1 MTFYMTKD
9 NDSGMFWKI
18 ISVYK
23 EAGFLDVLRKTKD
36 HFSPPKANC
45 FKICRDIIVGKSG
58 LEIGG
63 PSYLFAPKGLL
74 PFYPIIKAL
83 DNCNFSN
90 STMWEGSI
98 EEGLTFKFDDKHP
111 KGYQYI
117 SEASELKK
125 IPSDKYDF
133 LLSSHVIEHTANPLK
148 ALKEWIRVL
157 KQNGTLIIIIPHKD
171 GTFDHNRNITSLVH
185 IIEDYNN
192 NTPETDLT
200 HLEEI
205 LEKHNLKRDP
215 EAGTY
220 EQFKNRSLQN
230 FENRSL
236 HHHVFNTYTAVKLID
251 HVKMNILAVE
261 ACLPFHI
268 IIAAQKSDSYDNTA
282 IINKIQ
288 NKELPSP
295 FYSDNY

>member
-1 MTFYMTKD
+1 
-9 NDSGMFWKI
+9 MFRKI

-23 EAGFLDVLRKTKD
+23 EAGLLDVLRKMKN
-36 HFSPPKANC
+36 HFSPPKADC
-45 FKICRDIIVGKSG
+45 FKICRDLIAGKSG

-63 PSYLFAPKGLL
+63 PSYLFASKGLL
-74 PFYPIIKAL
+74 PFYPIVKSL

-90 STMWEGSI
+90 STMWEGRI
-98 EEGLTFKFDDKHP
+98 EEGLTFKFNDKHP
-111 KGYQYI
+111 EGYQYI

-125 IPSDKYDF
+125 ILPDKYDF

-148 ALKEWIRVL
+148 ALEEWIRVL
-157 KQNGTLIIIIPHKD
+157 KKNGTLIIIIPHKD
-171 GTFDHNRNITSLVH
+171 GTFDHKRNITPLVH
-185 IIEDYNN
+185 MMEDYNN
-192 NTPETDLT
+192 NTPESDLT
-200 HLEEI
+200 HLKEI
-205 LEKHNLKRDP
+205 LEKHDLERDP

-230 FENRSL
+230 YENRSL
-236 HHHVFNTYTAVKLID
+236 HHHVFDTYSAVKLID

-261 ACLPFHI
+261 ARLPFNI
-268 IIAAQKSDSYDNTA
+268 IIAAQKSDSCDNTL

-295 FYSDNY
+295 FYSDKY